1 MAGNKYLKTGT
12 SGHPTEEAAIQSSGG
27 AGDAGKIPALDSAG
41 KLDSSMMP
49 VGIGAD
55 TATIVASE
63 ALSAGDFVNV
73 YDDSGTI
80 KCRKA
85 DASAVGTKADGFVLA
100 AVSLGQNATVYFEG
114 QNTQLNGLTIG
125 VDYFL
130 SDSVAGGAVVAASI
144 PTTSAHIVQYLGK
157 AISVTAIATEIG
169 VPIIRA

>member
-1 MAGNKYLKTGT
+1 MAGNKYLKTGA
-12 SGHPTEEAAIQSSGG
+12 SGHPTEEASIQSSAGV
-27 AGDAGKIPALDSAG
+27 GDAGKIPALDSTG

-55 TATIVASE
+55 TAIIVASE
-63 ALSAGDFVNV
+63 ALAAGDFVNV
-73 YDDSGTI
+73 YDDTGTL

-114 QNTQLNGLTIG
+114 QNTQLTGLTIG

-130 SDSVAGGAVVAASI
+130 SDSTPGGAVVVASI
-144 PTTSAHIVQYLGK
+144 PTTAAHIVQYLGK
-157 AISVTAIATEIG
+157 AISTSAIATEISN
-169 VPIIRA
+169 PIVRA